1 MVALPAHIVLPTL
14 HITIHSTI
22 VQIYTDVFGV
32 CKTSI
37 NKTRTYKGNLFGGMA
52 NTEM

>member
-1 MVALPAHIVLPTL
+1 MGALPAHIVLPTL

-22 VQIYTDVFGV
+22 VQIHNDVLGV
-32 CKTSI
+32 CKTRI
-37 NKTRTYKGNLFGGMA
+37 NKRRTYKGTLSGYMA